1 VTAERPAAGQG
12 ESRGQQPSGGQP
24 RAGGRPSDQSVQ
36 AQASRAGQAA
46 KFARD
51 QALNRQQQEKAQ
63 KKALQAQIKQL
74 VEQNGLPQVDGGEAY
89 NFVDGNKIRHVAV
102 SPAVRSG
109 LSHGE
114 IVIVRHGGRYHLM
127 PAAAAL
133 RIRERDPAAVITG
146 GPREQAPT
154 DAAYEAFA
162 IPDDLIW

>member
-1 VTAERPAAGQG
+1 M
-12 ESRGQQPSGGQP
+12 
-24 RAGGRPSDQSVQ
+24 Q
-36 AQASRAGQAA
+36 AHATRAGQAA

-114 IVIVRHGGRYHLM
+114 IVV
-127 PAAAAL
+127 AL

-154 DAAYEAFA
+154 DEAYEAFA